1 MSAKISSGC
10 EWRLATKL
18 WSRVPIF
25 PEKLYNTFIEEV
37 DILYLLIPLV
47 VSSEGSERDGAG
59 QQSGGRRGADH
70 QLRHQHQGLLRQ
82 AAQVHELR
90 H

>member
-1 MSAKISSGC
+1 MSGFPVIFSSVVTRPG
-10 EWRLATKL
+10 WTVRYIY
-18 WSRVPIF
+18 SS
-25 PEKLYNTFIEEV
+25 Y
-37 DILYLLIPLV
+37 LIPLV